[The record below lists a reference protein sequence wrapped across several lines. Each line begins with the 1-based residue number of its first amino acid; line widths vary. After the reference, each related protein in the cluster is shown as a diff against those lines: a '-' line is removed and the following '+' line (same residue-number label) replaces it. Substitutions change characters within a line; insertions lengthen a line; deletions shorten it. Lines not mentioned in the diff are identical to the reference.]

1 MYMSTEEILRSYRGA
16 KFKKKQIGI
25 LAELNLCDRK
35 AIIKT
40 LIDGGVD
47 PKELPPLPR
56 YQKDSAYFPAKKPR
70 EPAKGARKWVW
81 NPGKCKGQARSTS
94 KPASHRKEEE

>member
-1 MYMSTEEILRSYRGA
+1 MQMTTGEILLSYREA

-70 EPAKGARKWVW
+70 EPAKGAKKWVW
-81 NPGKCKGQARSTS
+81 NPSKCKATTTQT
-94 KPASHRKEEE
+94 KNEKE